1 MCELF
6 CGNLLK
12 KKKMRERFLTFK
24 NIILL
29 KKALKFSNGRQV
41 LFDVVKIIK
50 VENQDLLLNYA
61 LVKQQKIKENNMTS
75 KISL

>member
-1 MCELF
+1 
-6 CGNLLK
+6 
-12 KKKMRERFLTFK
+12 MREWFLTFK
-24 NIILL
+24 NKILL
-29 KKALKFSNGRQV
+29 KKALKFSNGRYV

-61 LVKQQKIKENNMTS
+61 LVKQRKIKENKVTS